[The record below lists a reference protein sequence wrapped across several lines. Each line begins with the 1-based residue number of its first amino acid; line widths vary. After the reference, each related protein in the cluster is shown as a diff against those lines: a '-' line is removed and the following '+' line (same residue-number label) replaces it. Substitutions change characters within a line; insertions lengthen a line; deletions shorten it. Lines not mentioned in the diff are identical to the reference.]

1 MGRATSGGT
10 APTPRQVF
18 VDDSGRRSRW
28 AALAGAGV
36 TVLCAAYIGV
46 VALGLS
52 QTEVGPLLAVP
63 AGGNGQSPV
72 SRTPTPC
79 PDCWPPAGPR

>member
-1 MGRATSGGT
+1 MVGRATSGAT
-10 APTPRQVF
+10 APAPRQVF

-28 AALAGAGV
+28 AGLAGAGV

-63 AGGNGQSPV
+63 AGGNGQV
-72 SRTPTPC
+72 
-79 PDCWPPAGPR
+79 AGFPNADTVPGLSLIHI